1 MKITLDE
8 MQAFV
13 SVVDGGSISAAA
25 NQLSQTVSGISRALN
40 RLENKLDTTLLR
52 RTTRR
57 LELTEEG
64 EHFLEQARRIIAE
77 VETAEAHMA
86 TRRQHPAG
94 RLRID
99 SASPFMLHV
108 IVPLIGKFR
117 RQYPDI
123 ELELYTNDYIVDL
136 IEHRTDVAI
145 RIGVLRDSSL
155 HARPLGK
162 SRLRILASPPY
173 LAEHGTPRSAAE
185 LTQHQLLGF
194 AQPEHLNYWP
204 LNDQNGNPRLI
215 TPTLRASSGETL
227 RQLALHHAGLV
238 CLTDFV
244 THHDREQG
252 HLVEVLAEETIDLFR
267 PVNAVYYRNTALAAR
282 IACFLDFLAEE
293 LAGLRCVS

>member
-1 MKITLDE
+1 
-8 MQAFV
+8 
-13 SVVDGGSISAAA
+13 
-25 NQLSQTVSGISRALN
+25 
-40 RLENKLDTTLLR
+40 
-52 RTTRR
+52 
-57 LELTEEG
+57 
-64 EHFLEQARRIIAE
+64 
-77 VETAEAHMA
+77 MA

-108 IVPLIGKFR
+108 IVPLIDKFR

-162 SRLRILASPPY
+162 SRLRILASPQY
-173 LAEHGTPRSAAE
+173 LAEHGTPQRAE
-185 LTQHQLLGF
+185 DLARHQILGF

-204 LNDQNGNPRLI
+204 LNDQNGDPLLI

-238 CLTDFV
+238 CLTDLM
-244 THHDREQG
+244 TRRDREQG
-252 HLVEVLAEETIDLFR
+252 QLVQVLKEETIDLFR

-293 LAGLRCVS
+293 LAELRCVS